1 MKLTVIVP
9 AYNEQATIGVILN
22 KLIRIK
28 EVREIIVVDDCSQDK
43 TIQEVKKIKDKRIR
57 LINHTRNLGKGAA
70 IRTGLKETT
79 GDYVLIQDADL
90 EYDPADIPAML
101 EPVLNQRSTVV
112 FGSRFLGPHSNMFFW
127 HMIANKLLNL
137 MINVMYDAILS
148 DMETGYKLIPTELLR
163 SINLSENDF
172 RIEPEITC
180 KLLKRR
186 AKIMEVPI
194 SYVARTYEEG
204 KKIGWEDA
212 FKAVWTIFKLRV
224 LRS

>member
-9 AYNEQATIGVILN
+9 AFNEQDTIGAILK

-28 EVREIIVVDDCSQDK
+28 EVEEIIVVNDCSRDK
-43 TIQEVKKIKDKRIR
+43 TIQEVKKVKDKRIR
-57 LINHTRNLGKGAA
+57 LFNHTRNLGKGAA
-70 IRTGLKETT
+70 IRTGLKEAT

-101 EPVLNQRSTVV
+101 DPVLNQRTTVV

-148 DMETGYKLIPTELLR
+148 DMETCYKLIPTDLLR
-163 SINLSENDF
+163 SIDIRENDF

-180 KLLKRR
+180 KLLMRR

-204 KKIGWEDA
+204 KKIGWRDA
-212 FKAVWTIFKLRV
+212 FKAVWTILKLRV
-224 LRS
+224 SSS